1 MLSEQKLN
9 SKILTIP
16 VNVCYRGKGK
26 PEISEEHN
34 YLKILFDYQLQIVF
48 ETFLYNCTEYTENIQ
63 HVHRL

>member
-1 MLSEQKLN
+1 M
-9 SKILTIP
+9 IP
-16 VNVCYRGKGK
+16 VDVCYRGKGK

-48 ETFLYNCTEYTENIQ
+48 ETFLYNCMEYTENIQ